1 MFVVFSFFGN
11 KGLLPDKIPQT
22 KAELER
28 ILKNKTQNTF
38 KTDIFG
44 YELYD
49 FEHWFKE
56 KDIYNFEYPQEAQ
69 FEPYYVSHRNI
80 QLYDETY
87 VNWGFNKITQIF
99 DMNAVGYDMKVL
111 PDVFMIHL
119 NHSDI
124 KGFKYWKGRY
134 KYNERHQLKVGTS
147 MNRIQKLPGLLTN
160 TYYPPWLRNYTGK
173 VSCKYSSTE
182 KLVALGNK
190 IDSTRST
197 IRTYKFSIF
206 TSMCIFIYLVITKTK
221 KRPGIGNEATH
232 EQTL

>member
-22 KAELER
+22 KAELEK
-28 ILKNKTQNTF
+28 ILMNKTQNTF

-160 TYYPPWLRNYTGK
+160 TYYPPWFKNISNTFMPDNYSETQILYELENTINPIRSSIRMYKALLIILLSILVGLIVVIFRNNSLQR
-173 VSCKYSSTE
+173 V
-182 KLVALGNK
+182 K
-190 IDSTRST
+190 ID
-197 IRTYKFSIF
+197 TYK
-206 TSMCIFIYLVITKTK
+206 
-221 KRPGIGNEATH
+221 
-232 EQTL
+232 